1 MDYSS
6 SSSSYPKTRAGII
19 SKEREEE
26 RKKRIEEGEGEQGKR
41 EGAGW
46 KVT

>member
-1 MDYSS
+1 M
-6 SSSSYPKTRAGII
+6 I

-26 RKKRIEEGEGEQGKR
+26 RKTGKEEGEGEQGKR

-46 KVT
+46 RVTVGTVNGGGL

>member
-6 SSSSYPKTRAGII
+6 SSSSCLKTRAGII

-26 RKKRIEEGEGEQGKR
+26 RKKRKEEGEGEQGKR
-41 EGAGW
+41 EGVGW